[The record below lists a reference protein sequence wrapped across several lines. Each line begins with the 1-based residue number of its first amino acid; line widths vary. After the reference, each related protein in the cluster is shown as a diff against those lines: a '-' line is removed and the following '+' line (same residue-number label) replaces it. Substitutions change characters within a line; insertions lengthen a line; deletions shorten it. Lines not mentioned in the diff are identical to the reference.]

1 MMSDYLSRFGDVA
14 RIAVR
19 RRLALGSVRRY
30 QERKLRRVVED
41 ACRYVPFYRRLFRA
55 AGLSPGDIR
64 GLDDLP
70 RIPMTSKKALKL
82 APPETWFDVRFDPAR
97 LIAFR
102 TTGSTGI
109 PFVIRRSA
117 AEDFLFHCFRLR
129 SLRSYG
135 VRMRDRVM
143 RARNGNLGHRPLSW
157 RLVQSAGLFRQSVLD
172 TSETP
177 QRNAVD
183 LLQARPDVLTGYN
196 STLAKL
202 ARIITLDHQTTVP
215 FRMAV
220 GGADML
226 TPLLRRQIQE
236 AFQTRVY
243 DTYECQEI
251 GFLAWECPDTGLYH
265 VCDDNLIIEVLK
277 DGRPARE
284 GEAGE
289 VVATSLHL
297 RSMPFIR
304 YELEDIVTV
313 GPSPCPCGLPFR
325 TFRSIEGK
333 KQDYFRLPGGDELY
347 PWAISL
353 VVIDDAPWVQQFEI
367 VQERLD
373 RVVLRAEARPEP
385 TSEVTERLAA
395 RIRPLLGPGV
405 EFVIEVVPE
414 IRPTPGGKFWV
425 RRSLVNTMYEPD

>member
-1 MMSDYLSRFGDVA
+1 MMYDYLRRFGDVA

-19 RRLALGSVRRY
+19 RRLSLGSVRRY
-30 QERKLRRVVED
+30 QERRLRRVVED
-41 ACRYVPFYRRLFRA
+41 ACRYVPFYRRLFRE

-70 RIPMTSKKALKL
+70 RVPMTSKKALKL
-82 APPETWFDVRFDPAR
+82 APPETWFDLRFDPAR

-109 PFVIRRSA
+109 PFIIRRSA

-157 RLVQSAGLFRQSVLD
+157 RLVQAAGLFRQSVLD

-177 QRNAVD
+177 QQNAAD
-183 LLQARPDVLTGYN
+183 LLRTRPDVLTGYN

-202 ARIITLDHQTTVP
+202 ARIITLDHRTTVP
-215 FRMAV
+215 LRMAV

-236 AFQTRVY
+236 AFQARIH

-284 GEAGE
+284 GEPGE

-297 RSMPFIR
+297 RSMPFLR
-304 YELEDIVTV
+304 YQLEDIVTV

-325 TFRSIEGK
+325 TFRSIEAK
-333 KQDYFRLPGGDELY
+333 KQDYFRLPGGDEFY

-353 VVIDDAPWVQQFEI
+353 VVIDDAPWVQQFEL

-373 RVVLRAEARPEP
+373 RMVLRAEARPEP
-385 TSEVTERLAA
+385 TPEVMGRLAA
-395 RIRPLLGPGV
+395 RIRPILGPGV

-414 IRPTPGGKFWV
+414 IRPTPGGKFWT
-425 RRSLVNTMYEPD
+425 RRSLVNTMY